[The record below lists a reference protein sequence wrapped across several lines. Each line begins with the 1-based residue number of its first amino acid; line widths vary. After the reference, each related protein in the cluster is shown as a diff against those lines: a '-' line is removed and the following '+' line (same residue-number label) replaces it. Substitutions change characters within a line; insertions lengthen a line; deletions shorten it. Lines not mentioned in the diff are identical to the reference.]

1 MPTGRSEVVLVKDQ
15 NILTTLGVIVFV
27 GCCLIA
33 GLPTQLALAARSP
46 EPKKIIAVVEFAV
59 RGDHLD
65 PQAGAIIADSVTSVI
80 ASLGYFALK
89 DRISLNAVT
98 KIAKNNQLGSIGP
111 ARCQRARNSATHRR
125 L

>member
-1 MPTGRSEVVLVKDQ
+1 M
-15 NILTTLGVIVFV
+15 
-27 GCCLIA
+27 
-33 GLPTQLALAARSP
+33 
-46 EPKKIIAVVEFAV
+46 VEFAV